1 MINFFS
7 TGKLNCAA
15 FTAGI
20 IEAVLNGANFVR
32 YLFISAIYFIVTL
45 DKTITGN
52 ILILPK
58 VFMNSAVKH
67 LYFH

>member
-32 YLFISAIYFIVTL
+32 YIFISAIYFIVTL
-45 DKTITGN
+45 DKTIKGN
-52 ILILPK
+52 IL
-58 VFMNSAVKH
+58 F
-67 LYFH
+67 